1 MFIPE
6 IFRGMRYLNKK
17 PLLSDNKYGKSI
29 KIFYSQKFQL
39 SPKEFESKQQLDF
52 HISSAHDK
60 TVEGYEVK
68 ISISSSFKQND
79 FSV

>member
-1 MFIPE
+1 
-6 IFRGMRYLNKK
+6 MRYLSKK
-17 PLLSDNKYGKSI
+17 PPISDIKFGKSI
-29 KIFYSQKFQL
+29 KISCSQKFQL

-68 ISISSSFKQND
+68 ISTSSTFKQND